1 MAEEENGSTLPL
13 QHLNE
18 LPTPRLFLHY
28 LEDKDMHLFS
38 LMFSI
43 FFRNI
48 FQKGYLLLYITQ
60 Q

>member
-28 LEDKDMHLFS
+28 LEDKITCTDVFCLIVGLS
-38 LMFSI
+38 FSI
-43 FFRNI
+43 I
-48 FQKGYLLLYITQ
+48 VLTMAT
-60 Q
+60 